1 MDALREEA
9 ARRGW
14 TFVERDDSMV
24 ALYDRQ
30 YDRRSWWEPLTQPP
44 RAKGARDVITGTHR
58 GRPFVAATFDTV
70 YQGQHQPERAI
81 WVAAPAPHPMLSIHR
96 VAGTQNALNRSIGL
110 GGVQTGNVEFDRR
123 FEVLSEDER
132 FAHAVLSPQLQ
143 EFLLTDPRS
152 FPGRLPARRVSGRAR
167 PCAGPSQSGRT
178 RGGARSAL
186 RHPGS
191 HTGVVLKNRSPRGPV
206 FQRHRLRGLVL
217 HRRCRAVVGRGS
229 HGRRPPRWGSGATMV
244 TGGPVAEDV
253 GRAEHRPERGRW
265 RPPPTFGPASS
276 RHVMSAHT
284 DTEGGHDPR
293 ERPDHRHRR
302 GRHRGTRGRP

>member
-1 MDALREEA
+1 MSTGIVLAIVIGGTVLLLGAVAAFVIWIKRSFVGRAEVSVDALREEA

-152 FPGRLPARRVSGRAR
+152 F
-167 PCAGPSQSGRT
+167 
-178 RGGARSAL
+178 RG
-186 RHPGS
+186 
-191 HTGVVLKNRSPRGPV
+191 VY
-206 FQRHRLRGLVL
+206 LRGEYLDVL
-217 HRRCRAVVGRGS
+217 D
-229 HGRRPPRWGSGATMV
+229 
-244 TGGPVAEDV
+244 PVQ
-253 GRAEHRPERGRW
+253 
-265 RPPPTFGPASS
+265 
-276 RHVMSAHT
+276 
-284 DTEGGHDPR
+284 
-293 ERPDHRHRR
+293 DHRNPDELVAALDLRCDILDR
-302 GRHRGTRGRP
+302 IPAWS